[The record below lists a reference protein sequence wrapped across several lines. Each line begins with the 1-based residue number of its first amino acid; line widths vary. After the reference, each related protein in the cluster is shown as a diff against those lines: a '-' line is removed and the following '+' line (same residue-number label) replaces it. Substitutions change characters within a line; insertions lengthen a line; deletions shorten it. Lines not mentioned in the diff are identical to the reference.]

1 MTTATDDLTTLRE
14 RRRQLSDR
22 AEELKAAAVDI
33 LADVS
38 SAEQDW
44 LDAVELGEDA
54 GLLAERTELGKRELS
69 DNRRA
74 TDHLEALLAGIDAQ
88 IADIEARERLTADL
102 EVYSAARLDYSASL
116 DSLPAALPT
125 AVEAVSTALTE
136 LLERVEGARTAHDQL
151 AGTAVQLGQRA
162 SLVGVDADV
171 AEPPSWSGALER
183 AYPKDTPSR
192 NLMLSV
198 IQRRGAHSVLAEI
211 EQLIRLQIT
220 DQRRS
225 LR

>member
-22 AEELKAAAVDI
+22 AEELTSAAVDI
-33 LADVS
+33 LADVA

-44 LDAVELGEDA
+44 LDSVELGEDA
-54 GLLAERTELGKRELS
+54 GLLGQRVELRKCELS
-69 DNRRA
+69 NNRKA
-74 TDHLEALLAGIDAQ
+74 SEHLAGLLAGVDQQ
-88 IADIEARERLTADL
+88 ISDIEAIEQLNADV
-102 EVYSAARLDYSASL
+102 EVYSSARRDYSESLASL
-116 DSLPAALPT
+116 PGALPT

-220 DQRRS
+220 DQRRA